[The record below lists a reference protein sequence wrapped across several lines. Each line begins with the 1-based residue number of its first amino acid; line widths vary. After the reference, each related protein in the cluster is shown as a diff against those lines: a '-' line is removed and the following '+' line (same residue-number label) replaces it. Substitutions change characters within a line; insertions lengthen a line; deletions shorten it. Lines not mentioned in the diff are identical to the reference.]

1 MKEIINRLHGKLANL
16 ISKLD
21 DLESQNLILSQ
32 KLSDNSFTLEKKDQC
47 IGDLKEKNR
56 ILKISSSLNQVD
68 GNDKSSKK
76 QINDIVREIDKC
88 IALLNK

>member
-1 MKEIINRLHGKLANL
+1 MKEIIDRLHGKLETL

-32 KLSDNSFTLEKKDQC
+32 KLSDNTLTIKQKEKSID
-47 IGDLKEKNR
+47 DLKEKNG
-56 ILKISSSLNQVD
+56 ILKISSSINQDD

-76 QINDIVREIDKC
+76 QINDLVREIDKC

>member
-32 KLSDNSFTLEKKDQC
+32 KLSDNSFTLEKKDQS
-47 IGDLKEKNR
+47 IDDLKEKNR
-56 ILKISSSLNQVD
+56 ILKISSSLSQVD

>member
-1 MKEIINRLHGKLANL
+1 MKEIIDRLHAKLEKL

-32 KLSDNSFTLEKKDQC
+32 KLSDNISTLEQKEES
-47 IGDLKEKNR
+47 IVDLKEKNR
-56 ILKISSSLNQVD
+56 ILKISASLNQVE
-68 GNDKSSKK
+68 GSDKSSKK
-76 QINDIVREIDKC
+76 QINDLVREIDKC

>member
-1 MKEIINRLHGKLANL
+1 MKEIIDRLHGKIENL

-32 KLSDNSFTLEKKDQC
+32 KLSDNILTIKQKEVSID
-47 IGDLKEKNR
+47 DLKEKNR
-56 ILKISSSLNQVD
+56 ILKISSSINQVD

-76 QINDIVREIDKC
+76 QINDLVREIDKC

>member
-1 MKEIINRLHGKLANL
+1 MKEIIDRLHGKLANL

-32 KLSDNSFTLEKKDQC
+32 KLSDNSLTLEKKDQS
-47 IGDLKEKNR
+47 IDDLNEKNR

-76 QINDIVREIDKC
+76 QINDLVREIDKC

>member
-1 MKEIINRLHGKLANL
+1 MKEIIDRLHGKLETL

-32 KLSDNSFTLEKKDQC
+32 KLSDNTLTIKQKEKSID
-47 IGDLKEKNR
+47 DLKEKNR
-56 ILKISSSLNQVD
+56 ILKISSSINQVD

-76 QINDIVREIDKC
+76 QINDLVREIDKC

>member
-1 MKEIINRLHGKLANL
+1 MKEIIDRLHGKLANL

-32 KLSDNSFTLEKKDQC
+32 KLSDSSLTLEKKDQS
-47 IGDLKEKNR
+47 IDDLNEKNR

-76 QINDIVREIDKC
+76 QINDLVREIDKC

>member
-1 MKEIINRLHGKLANL
+1 MKEIIDRLHAKLEKL

-32 KLSDNSFTLEKKDQC
+32 KLSDNISVLEQKEESID
-47 IGDLKEKNR
+47 DLKEKNR
-56 ILKISSSLNQVD
+56 ILKISASLNQVD
-68 GNDKSSKK
+68 GSDKSSKK
-76 QINDIVREIDKC
+76 QINDLVREIDKC

>member
-1 MKEIINRLHGKLANL
+1 MKEIIDRLHVKLANL

-32 KLSDNSFTLEKKDQC
+32 KLSYNSLTLEKKDQS
-47 IGDLKEKNR
+47 IDDLKEKNR

-76 QINDIVREIDKC
+76 QINDLVREIDKC

>member
-1 MKEIINRLHGKLANL
+1 MKEIIDRLHGKIENL

-32 KLSDNSFTLEKKDQC
+32 KLSDNILTIKQKEESID
-47 IGDLKEKNR
+47 DLKEKNR
-56 ILKISSSLNQVD
+56 ILKISSSINQVD

-76 QINDIVREIDKC
+76 QINDLVREIDKC

>member
-1 MKEIINRLHGKLANL
+1 MKEIIDRLHGKLANL

-32 KLSDNSFTLEKKDQC
+32 KLSDNCLTLEKKDQS
-47 IGDLKEKNR
+47 IDDLNEKNR

-76 QINDIVREIDKC
+76 QINDLVREIDKC

>member
-1 MKEIINRLHGKLANL
+1 MKEIIDRLHGKLANL
-16 ISKLD
+16 ISNLD

-32 KLSDNSFTLEKKDQC
+32 KLSDNSLTLEKKDQS
-47 IGDLKEKNR
+47 IDDLKEKNR

-68 GNDKSSKK
+68 GNDNSSKK
-76 QINDIVREIDKC
+76 QINDLVREIDKC

>member
-1 MKEIINRLHGKLANL
+1 MKEIIDRLHGKLANL

-32 KLSDNSFTLEKKDQC
+32 KLSDNSLTLEKKDQS
-47 IGDLKEKNR
+47 IDDLKEKNR